1 MQLVIL
7 FFYRMKKIFFG
18 AFLACLG
25 LSAHAQDVS
34 TSPFSSFGVGD
45 LLFDNNIEQT
55 GMGGISALTTNPFHS
70 SANFSNPAANQSLNL
85 TSFDFGVNTH
95 ASQFKDAQ
103 SSSKKS
109 TTYISNISLAFPI
122 GNKARAGFGFQPY
135 SAIGYEV
142 STITSNDE
150 VTYQNAFKGDG
161 GLNSVHVM
169 GSYNITNEF
178 SLGLRANYLFGDLE
192 RDQIISTQGL
202 ALVTDYNYKSKI
214 NGLQFTLG
222 GYYSKRV
229 GDNKKLDIGATY
241 TLGSNL
247 NAKIT
252 DMTTTY
258 TMVDMAAGNIDTIQ
272 FKRVYGDLKLPQSVT
287 VAAALRKDLH
297 WMIGAQLDWGDWAA
311 YRMDEDDNS
320 MIDTRFRASVGG
332 YWIPNFNS
340 YKSYFD
346 RVIYRLGGFYEATPL
361 QMGPE
366 GIKKY
371 GVTVGFGF
379 PVGKDRDASM
389 LNLAFEL
396 GQQGNTNAA
405 VLKEN
410 YANIKIGF
418 TLNDIWF
425 RKRVID

>member
-7 FFYRMKKIFFG
+7 FFYRMKKIFCG
-18 AFLACLG
+18 ALLACLG
-25 LSAHAQDVS
+25 ISTYAQDVS
-34 TSPFSSFGVGD
+34 TSPFSSYGVGD
-45 LLFDNNIEQT
+45 LLFDNNIEQA
-55 GMGGISALTTNPFHS
+55 GMGGISALTINPYHS
-70 SANFSNPAANQSLNL
+70 SANFSNPAANQSLNV

-95 ASQFKDAQ
+95 ASQFKDAIG
-103 SSSKKS
+103 SSQKS

-122 GNKARAGFGFQPY
+122 GSKARAGFGFQPY

-142 STITSNDE
+142 ATITTNDQ

-178 SLGLRANYLFGDLE
+178 SLGARANYLFGDLE

-214 NGLQFTLG
+214 NGLQFTAG
-222 GYYSKRV
+222 GYYSKRI

-241 TLGSNL
+241 TLGSKL

-258 TMVDMAAGNIDTIQ
+258 AVVDMTPGNIDTIQ
-272 FKRVYGDLKLPQSVT
+272 FKKVYGDLKMPQSVT
-287 VAAALRKDLH
+287 FAAALRKDLH
-297 WMIGAQLDWGDWAA
+297 WMVGAQLDWGDWAA
-311 YRMDEDDNS
+311 YEMDEDDDS
-320 MIDTRFRASVGG
+320 KIDTRFRASVGG

-340 YKSYFD
+340 YKSYFE
-346 RVIYRLGGFYEATPL
+346 RVVYRLGGFYEATPL

-366 GIKKY
+366 GVKKY
-371 GVTVGFGF
+371 GVTLGFGF

-389 LNLAFEL
+389 LNMAVEL

-410 YANIKIGF
+410 YANIKLGF
-418 TLNDIWF
+418 TINDIWF